1 MTHTAILDRVSG
13 IVGDVLALD
22 DVALTTAMTAAD
34 VEGWDSL
41 ANVQIIVA
49 IERAFKIRFRSGE
62 IAAIRNVG
70 ELVSRIAEL
79 TVSPRDP
86 GSPGRG

>member
-1 MTHTAILDRVSG
+1 MTHTEILNRVSG

-22 DVALTTAMTAAD
+22 DVALTTATTAAD

-49 IERAFKIRFRSGE
+49 IERAFTIRFRTGE

-70 ELVSRIAEL
+70 ELVGRIAEL
-79 TVSPRDP
+79 AART
-86 GSPGRG
+86 